1 MVGPVSS
8 LTGLTF
14 LYQTMRIFV
23 ICFFL
28 TGVLTA
34 QNKLPSINCSH
45 LYFQKVIETLA
56 HDSMQGRLPGT
67 IFEKKAAIFIQ
78 NEFKKAGCKPILKN
92 KFIFPFTYKNPDSAI
107 VQSVGN
113 VVAKIDTKSEY
124 AIVITAHYDHIGHGE
139 LHSND
144 PFSKLVHN
152 GADDNASGVAMML
165 GLAGWCK
172 TQKKDLRYDMIFIG
186 FSAEEDGL
194 FGSQYFLSQK
204 LIDTSKIICNINFDM
219 VGHLDIKRPRLEVD
233 GALETAS
240 WATILPPDTNEYFI
254 AERSMNMIKG
264 GSDNCNFLE
273 ANIPAILLT
282 TGITGFYHRP
292 QDDPSTIN
300 YEGMMAISDYTQKLI
315 LHLHQKKALQH
326 YLK

>member
-1 MVGPVSS
+1 M
-8 LTGLTF
+8 
-14 LYQTMRIFV
+14 
-23 ICFFL
+23 
-28 TGVLTA
+28 LTA
-34 QNKLPSINCSH
+34 QNKLPSVNCSH

-67 IFEKKAAIFIQ
+67 NFEKKAAIFIQ
-78 NEFKKAGCKPILKN
+78 NEFKKTGCKPLQKN
-92 KFIFPFTYKNPDSAI
+92 NFIFPFAYKNPDSII
-107 VQSVGN
+107 VQSAGN

-165 GLAGWCK
+165 GIASWCK
-172 TQKKDLRYDMIFIG
+172 KQKKQLRYDMIFIG
-186 FSAEEDGL
+186 FSGEEDGL
-194 FGSQYFLSQK
+194 FGSEYFLEQK

-219 VGHLDIKRPRLEVD
+219 VGHLDMKRPRLEID
-233 GALETAS
+233 GALETKA
-240 WATILPPDTNEYFI
+240 WNNYLPKDTNEYFI

-264 GSDNCNFLE
+264 GSDNCNFLK
-273 ANIPAILLT
+273 ANIPAVLIT

-292 QDDPSTIN
+292 QDDPTTIN
-300 YEGMMAISDYTQKLI
+300 YEGMVAISDYTQKLI
-315 LHLHQKKALQH
+315 LLLNQKKDLQLF
-326 YLK
+326 LK